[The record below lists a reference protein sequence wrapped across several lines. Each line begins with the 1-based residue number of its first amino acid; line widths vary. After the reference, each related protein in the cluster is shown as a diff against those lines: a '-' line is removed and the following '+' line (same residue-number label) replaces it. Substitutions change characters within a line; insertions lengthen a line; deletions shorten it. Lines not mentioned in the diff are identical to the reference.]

1 MKNGPGPAGAADV
14 RDDADLSRIRRVRI
28 VAIEEHFAW
37 ESGAPGVRLSGL
49 QRTEALDA
57 RLRDL
62 GEARIADMDAAGVDV
77 QVVSQTQPGAQGYAG
92 AGAAARAREEND
104 RLAEAVGRHPDRL
117 AAFAALPTADPVA
130 AADELE
136 RTVGELGFKGALVNG
151 HTEGRFLD
159 DARFWPI
166 LERAEA
172 LDVPLY
178 LHPAPPR
185 SAVVDAYFAGFA
197 PQVSAVLATSA
208 WGWHVETGLHVLRLA
223 LAGVFDRFP
232 RLQVVVGHLGEA
244 LPFMLARASTVL
256 PPAATGL
263 ERTLA
268 EYVREN
274 VHLTTSGFFSVPPLL
289 NALLEVG
296 ADRILFAVDY
306 PFSANESGVA
316 FLEALPVSAADRAK
330 IAHGNAERLLRL

>member
-1 MKNGPGPAGAADV
+1 
-14 RDDADLSRIRRVRI
+14 VRI
-28 VAIEEHFAW
+28 VAIEEHFSW
-37 ESGAPGVRLSGL
+37 TSGAPGIRLSGL
-49 QRTEALDA
+49 QRTETVDA

-62 GEARIADMDAAGVDV
+62 GESRIADMDAAGVDV
-77 QVVSQTQPGAQGYAG
+77 QVVSQTQPGAQGYPVP
-92 AGAAARAREEND
+92 GAAARVREEND
-104 RLAEAVGRHPDRL
+104 RLAEAVGRHPERL
-117 AAFAALPTADPVA
+117 AAFAALPTADPAA

-136 RTVGELGFKGALVNG
+136 RSVGELGFKGALVNG
-151 HTEGRFLD
+151 HTDGRFLD
-159 DARFWPI
+159 DVRFRPI

-178 LHPAPPR
+178 LHPAPPP
-185 SAVVDAYFAGFA
+185 SSVVDAYFAGFA

-232 RLQVVVGHLGEA
+232 RLQIIVGHLGEA

-256 PPAATGL
+256 SPAATGL

-296 ADRILFAVDY
+296 TDRILFAVDY
-306 PFSANESGVA
+306 PFSTNAAGVA
-316 FLEALPVSAADRAK
+316 FLDALPVSAADREK